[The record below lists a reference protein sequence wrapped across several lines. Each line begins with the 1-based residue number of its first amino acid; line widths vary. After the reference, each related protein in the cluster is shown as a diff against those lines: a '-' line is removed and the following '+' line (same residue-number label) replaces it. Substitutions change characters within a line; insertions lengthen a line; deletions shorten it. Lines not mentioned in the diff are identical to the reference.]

1 MKILHIL
8 DHSLPL
14 HSGYTF
20 RSDNIFRCQQQ
31 AGLTPVVVTSPK
43 HEQSWRMPTELVEE
57 VNGIRYYRAGPLV
70 GPQLPFVAEGLLV
83 RQLASRI
90 QQVVDLEHPD
100 VLHAHSPV
108 LNAMATQRVARK
120 NNLPL
125 AYEIRAFWE
134 DAAVD
139 HGTYGELGLKYR
151 LVHFLETLSCK
162 KVAQIFTICEGLKQ
176 DLLTRGI
183 AGSKITIIPNAIDAE
198 AFLRVERDVK
208 LSAQWGL
215 DGFFVL
221 GFIGSFYHYEGLD
234 LLLQA
239 VARLTAKMPQ
249 IKVLLVGGG
258 SMEGDLRNLAQQL
271 NIVDRVVFTGRLP
284 HDQMPAMYSLID
296 VLVLPRK
303 SMRLTELVTP
313 LKPLES
319 MAMKKPVLASDVGG
333 HRELIQDRETGF
345 LFQAGSVDALQQ
357 SIQQLY
363 AAPNLL
369 RQCTENAFVWV
380 NNTRTWQANSLLYR
394 NVYAAMTA

>member
-8 DHSLPL
+8 DHSIPL

-20 RSDNIFRCQQQ
+20 RSDNIVRCQQQ

-43 HEQSWRMPTELVEE
+43 HEQSWRKPTAPVEE
-57 VNGIRYYRAGPLV
+57 VNGIRCYRTGPLI
-70 GPQLPFVAEGLLV
+70 GSQLPFLSEGLLV

-90 QQVVDLEHPD
+90 QQVVDLERPD
-100 VLHAHSPV
+100 ILHAHSPV
-108 LNAMATQRVARK
+108 LNAMAAQRVAKK

-139 HGTYGELGLKYR
+139 HGTYRELGFKYR
-151 LVHFLETLSCK
+151 LVKSLETRSCK
-162 KVAQIFTICEGLKQ
+162 KVTQIFTICEGLKQ
-176 DLLTRGI
+176 DLLTRGLPG
-183 AGSKITIIPNAIDAE
+183 AKITIIPNAIDAKE
-198 AFLRVERDVK
+198 FLRVERDAE

-239 VARLTAKMPQ
+239 VAGLTSEMPQ
-249 IKVLLVGGG
+249 VKVLFVGGG
-258 SMEGDLRNLAQQL
+258 SMEGDLRNLAREL
-271 NIVDRVVFTGRLP
+271 NILDRVVFTGRLP
-284 HDQMPAMYSLID
+284 HDQMPAMYALID
-296 VLVLPRK
+296 ALVLPRK

-333 HRELIQDRETGF
+333 HRELITDRETGF
-345 LFQAGSVDALQQ
+345 LFKAGSVDALRQ
-357 SIQQLY
+357 SIQKLCAEQE
-363 AAPNLL
+363 LL
-369 RQCTENAFVWV
+369 RQCTDNAFTWV
-380 NNTRTWQANSLLYR
+380 NKVRTWQANSLLYK
-394 NVYAAMTA
+394 NIYSEMIA

>member
-20 RSDNIFRCQQQ
+20 RSDNIVRCQQQ

-43 HEQSWRMPTELVEE
+43 HEQSWRKPTEPVEE
-57 VNGIRYYRAGPLV
+57 VNGIRCYRTGSLA
-70 GPQLPFVAEGLLV
+70 GPQLPFIAEGLLV

-90 QQVVDLEHPD
+90 QQVVDLERPD
-100 VLHAHSPV
+100 ILHAHSPV
-108 LNAMATQRVARK
+108 LNAMAAQRVAKK

-139 HGTYGELGLKYR
+139 HGTYSELGLKYR
-151 LVHFLETLSCK
+151 LVHFLESLNCK
-162 KVAQIFTICEGLKQ
+162 KVAQVFTICEGLKQ

-183 AGSKITIIPNAIDAE
+183 PESKITIIPNAIDAE
-198 AFLRVERDVK
+198 AFLRVERDTK

-215 DGFFVL
+215 DYSFVL

-239 VARLTAKMPQ
+239 VARLKAEMPQ

-271 NIVDRVVFTGRLP
+271 DIVDRVVFTGRLP

-333 HRELIQDRETGF
+333 HRELIQDRKTGF

-363 AAPNLL
+363 AEPDLL
-369 RQCTENAFVWV
+369 RQCTDNAFIGV

-394 NVYAAMTA
+394 KVYATMTA